1 MIGGMWEKTQQNCQ
15 INVLSGIIYTLF
27 TPTMR
32 TQTLLQYCFLLYI
45 LFVTACSAPE
55 QPVSKAEAT
64 AVADSLI
71 QLVAQRESGWSKG
84 LLDFEELQKKVLAHD
99 DKLNRTLVKGAM
111 NGFKNGELGQ
121 QIIRSLGKT
130 GTYELVK
137 QYEKNN
143 RQHLVFRMYTEQEQL
158 NYHDMELIKRE
169 DKIKVADIF
178 IYTTGEDLSSTLA
191 QSLESMNDQPSAVSK
206 LRKKDLQRIELI
218 KSYIN
223 QNNFEKAD
231 KEFKTLPAG
240 IRRQKIYKIVYIKI
254 ASGLGTDEYL
264 AALNKFQQQYP
275 DAPNMY
281 LLMIDAYF
289 LKKDY
294 AGALRC
300 VNSLDSLINKDPFL
314 DYYRGL
320 LYKQSEDRANS
331 LMCLERLHQNL
342 PRFGPGSLQ
351 LIDAYLENKQ
361 LDKAVALTQTYRTS
375 KDADT
380 QTLESLYLLYPD
392 YKKKME
398 TVGE

>member
-1 MIGGMWEKTQQNCQ
+1 
-15 INVLSGIIYTLF
+15 
-27 TPTMR
+27 
-32 TQTLLQYCFLLYI
+32 
-45 LFVTACSAPE
+45 
-55 QPVSKAEAT
+55 
-64 AVADSLI
+64 
-71 QLVAQRESGWSKG
+71 
-84 LLDFEELQKKVLAHD
+84 
-99 DKLNRTLVKGAM
+99 
-111 NGFKNGELGQ
+111 
-121 QIIRSLGKT
+121 
-130 GTYELVK
+130 
-137 QYEKNN
+137 
-143 RQHLVFRMYTEQEQL
+143 
-158 NYHDMELIKRE
+158 
-169 DKIKVADIF
+169 
-178 IYTTGEDLSSTLA
+178 
-191 QSLESMNDQPSAVSK
+191 MNDQPSAVSK